1 MKYLKDAL
9 IGLAVTIVLFA
20 AAESVLWAAGL
31 GEPDL
36 ATPLSRGF
44 DATVPY
50 LVADPEVEGGFVT
63 TFSDG
68 KFPEKHIAPKSERF
82 RVVLFGGSNTAS
94 FRAKWLQADLDE
106 RAGVDVYEVVNLGRE
121 GYGSE
126 RVAIILDQAL
136 DLLEP
141 DLVWIYSGHN
151 EFIER
156 GFQMDL
162 EDVWETEW
170 GRDVGE
176 VARRSRIVNAMASWL
191 APEAEA
197 SDAKPERQRAEYKKF
212 SGLTWEETQ
221 VFFEGYRQN
230 LTRMCKRAL
239 EDDVEVVL
247 STIIYN
253 RFAMPFVDTLPGT
266 LSTDQVQ
273 EFRASRTEIEAVLPK
288 FLGPLLPRVGWKHV
302 FVGDWD
308 PKPRAE
314 GTPNLP
320 GRRECFG
327 VLAELDS
334 ELTPPKPKARR
345 VYKALARVY
354 AQDFT
359 VEERIALQSS
369 LELLERALKIVPDHP
384 TTLFEAAL
392 VGLALDPTGPQI
404 VERFEDAG
412 RFDRAPRR
420 GSRSTN
426 AIVAS
431 VAAELEVELFDADAL
446 FASRMPMGLVG
457 FEWMIDECHLATGA
471 RKQLMRD
478 VADALTKR
486 SR

>member
-1 MKYLKDAL
+1 MKHLKDAL
-9 IGLAVTIVLFA
+9 IGLVVTIVLFA
-20 AAESVLWAAGL
+20 VAESVLWAAGA

-50 LVADPEVEGGFVT
+50 LVPDPDLEGGFVT

-68 KFPEKHIAPKSERF
+68 RFPEKHIAPKSERF

-94 FRAKWLQADLDE
+94 FRSKWLQASLDE
-106 RAGVDVYEVVNLGRE
+106 LADAGEYEVVNLGRE

-136 DLLEP
+136 ELLDP

-176 VARRSRIVNAMASWL
+176 VARRSRIVNAMTTWL
-191 APEAEA
+191 APEVEA
-197 SDAKPERQRAEYKKF
+197 SDAKPERQKDEYKKF
-212 SGLTWEETQ
+212 KGLTWEETQ

-230 LTRMCKRAL
+230 LARMCRRAT
-239 EDDVEVVL
+239 ESGVEVML
-247 STIIYN
+247 STVIYN
-253 RFAMPFVDTLPGT
+253 RFAMPFVDTVPSKMPEGEKRKFEELR
-266 LSTDQVQ
+266 S
-273 EFRASRTEIEAVLPK
+273 EIESALPE
-288 FLGPLLPRVGWKHV
+288 FLAPLLPRLGWEHV
-302 FVGDWD
+302 FIGDWD
-308 PKPRAE
+308 PNPRAA

-320 GRRECFG
+320 GRRECLG
-327 VLAELDS
+327 VFAELDS
-334 ELTPPKPKARR
+334 ELTPPKTKARR
-345 VYKALARVY
+345 VYKALARVH
-354 AQDFT
+354 AQDFSA
-359 VEERIALQSS
+359 EERAALQRAA
-369 LELLERALKIVPDHP
+369 ELLERALVLVPEHP

-392 VGLALDPTGPQI
+392 VGLALDPSDARI
-404 VERFEDAG
+404 VQRFEDAG

-426 AIVAS
+426 EIVES
-431 VAAELEVELFDADAL
+431 VAKDHEVELFDADAL
-446 FASRMPMGLVG
+446 FAARMPMGLVG
-457 FEWMIDECHLATGA
+457 FEWMIDECHLAIGG